1 MDELTIL
8 GISML
13 MVLIV
18 VAVLYN
24 KDLKRLV
31 EQDRELRELNRKLDD
46 LLKK

>member
-1 MDELTIL
+1 
-8 GISML
+8 ML
-13 MVLIV
+13 IVLIV

>member
-8 GISML
+8 GICML
-13 MVLIV
+13 IVLIV

>member
-13 MVLIV
+13 IVLIV